1 MNNRSSLLYSRIHT
15 AMHMPEYPKFI
26 RTERRAILI
35 FQDEATIARFTRK
48 EPVGYRNR
56 ACEFKSF
63 HYIPV
68 TVALYPWIENCY
80 FKEENA
86 TPEMAGYPW
95 LQKVLLIK
103 EILGLP

>member
-1 MNNRSSLLYSRIHT
+1 MNKRSSLLYFRIHT

-26 RTERRAILI
+26 RKERRVILI
-35 FQDEATIARFTRK
+35 CQDEATIARFTRK
-48 EPVGYRNR
+48 VPVGYGNR

-63 HYIPV
+63 HFIPV
-68 TVALYPWIENCY
+68 TGISMDRELL
-80 FKEENA
+80 FQGRNA

-103 EILGLP
+103 EILGLA